1 MMLNVFITLSSHFH
15 LSKHWTKKTS
25 KQGNSRISKLITVI
39 VLVSKRVHMWVF
51 LSTRLLTFL
60 AFTVI
65 TQKSNFTEQVK
76 RKIHS
81 KIQQHGSGVDFN
93 SWEIFFKKVIAA
105 KTTTWMWLKYAQ
117 IKLTRTRNIK
127 SSYRTVCDI
136 LPWVP
141 VMHNME

>member
-1 MMLNVFITLSSHFH
+1 MFSSHYHHTFIKVNTEQRKRANKATAE
-15 LSKHWTKKTS
+15 S
-25 KQGNSRISKLITVI
+25 QNSSPLCSVI

-81 KIQQHGSGVDFN
+81 EIQRHGSGVDL
-93 SWEIFFKKVIAA
+93 VIAA
-105 KTTTWMWLKYAQ
+105 ETTTWMWMKYAQ

-127 SSYRTVCDI
+127 SS
-136 LPWVP
+136 
-141 VMHNME
+141 